1 VTCLKFGEA
10 TNTNFIVFGLIR
22 PGLEPTIYCSK
33 DGYANHYPT
42 DAALYIMYNP
52 VYYIPKTVT
61 VSIEIVIYFPNC
73 ILTYFRYT
81 AKLRKNKVN
90 DFCLLFVFFHF
101 HLETKLNMHTI
112 VFTAVDRGFEPRSDQ
127 TKDYKIGI
135 CCFSSKH
142 ATLRRKSKDWLARNQ
157 NNVSEWIDMST
168 RGRLF
173 Q

>member
-1 VTCLKFGEA
+1 MLSREA

-112 VFTAVDRGFEPRSDQ
+112 KSVIYFWKSELNCYSYLSPYILSPFFEWMKNFKHVTIAYSEKNQCYAVLHIQSM
-127 TKDYKIGI
+127 K
-135 CCFSSKH
+135 
-142 ATLRRKSKDWLARNQ
+142 L
-157 NNVSEWIDMST
+157 
-168 RGRLF
+168 
-173 Q
+173 